1 MCAARGQRYVDPLN
15 RCVPRLTRHES
26 FVGVSRGSLLHSC
39 GVWGAE
45 VYNLRPFIS
54 AKVEACC
61 PACPTFVVWRFFIR
75 AFVGLIPRR
84 HPLCTCQETYRRRGA
99 GSSWAGDKMA
109 HTEFAAEMSP
119 LASEPGL
126 RGAPESSTKRT
137 MAASGTAH
145 HASLDSRSPN
155 DRIARPFCKQCHKFV
170 AH

>member
-1 MCAARGQRYVDPLN
+1 MTNERILFRLRVSAECWFFRETCVRPRFVGRSRFVVCSPAGALRSRCFWCRDGWRVLGRTNVAARGQRYVDPLN

-75 AFVGLIPRR
+75 AFVGLIRRR
-84 HPLCTCQETYRRRGA
+84 HRLCTCQETYRRQGA
-99 GSSWAGDKMA
+99 GS
-109 HTEFAAEMSP
+109 
-119 LASEPGL
+119 
-126 RGAPESSTKRT
+126 
-137 MAASGTAH
+137 
-145 HASLDSRSPN
+145 
-155 DRIARPFCKQCHKFV
+155 ARLGSK
-170 AH
+170 